1 MRTILIALLMTLATQ
16 ASAKEIEVW
25 FVANIMVGI
34 ERFVDDDGN
43 YKYYSN
49 RVHWVEM
56 LDTYSSNI
64 FKDKATCESYL
75 LSNYSNV
82 FRSNGAKTVISNRDP
97 DFVGDHMSSFFGAES
112 EGFVITDYRNWNKE
126 LVRAVPFYTCAMQR
140 IDLSRL
146 K

>member
-49 RVHWVEM
+49 RVHW
-56 LDTYSSNI
+56 
-64 FKDKATCESYL
+64 
-75 LSNYSNV
+75 
-82 FRSNGAKTVISNRDP
+82 
-97 DFVGDHMSSFFGAES
+97 
-112 EGFVITDYRNWNKE
+112 
-126 LVRAVPFYTCAMQR
+126 
-140 IDLSRL
+140 
-146 K
+146 